1 MNAPIAVESAID
13 PSFVMREFGFR
24 FKKDKMGN
32 QRPAIKLKAP
42 VPTAEGLAKILT
54 EGDVKQF
61 ELLQDACA
69 DIVRDVLAGF
79 VAEKE
84 DISQENLDVNKLFW
98 AAIANMPKEDRR
110 SSSIPEELWTA
121 FVADYIAVM
130 PGLTNKSEE
139 AVKNATEVYVRKFAP
154 WKSQKKVI
162 EKLKEQLALYSST
175 KNAEQFGEI
184 LDLLL
189 RRADTY
195 LAADDLAEIAG
206 NL

>member
-1 MNAPIAVESAID
+1 MNAPTQVVSAID
-13 PSFVMREFGFR
+13 DTVENKEFAFR

-32 QRPAIKLKAP
+32 QRPAVKLIVP
-42 VPTAEGLAKILT
+42 VPSVNGVIKMLES
-54 EGDVKQF
+54 GDVKQF
-61 ELLQDACA
+61 SLLQDAMY
-69 DIVRDVLAGF
+69 DVVRDVLAGL

-84 DISQENLDVNKLFW
+84 DIAQDTLDVSKLSW

-130 PGLTNKSEE
+130 PGLTGKSED
-139 AVKNATEVYVRKFAP
+139 ACKNATEVYVRKFAP
-154 WKSQKKVI
+154 WKSQKNVI
-162 EKLKEQLALYSST
+162 AKLKEQLALYTST
-175 KNAEQFGEI
+175 PNAEQFSDI
-184 LDLLL
+184 LDLLI

-195 LAADDLAEIAG
+195 LAADDLAAIAG